1 MPRMQEEI
9 LLRIFI
15 AEDDYSGANALYRV
29 IAERAM
35 SEGLSGATVL
45 PGPTGFGR
53 TRQIR
58 TELNPDAGIRVPVV
72 VEIVDVQE
80 KINAFLPYL
89 DRVIE
94 SGLITMELVGACRYG
109 GK

>member
-45 PGPTGFGR
+45 PGPTGLAEPGR
-53 TRQIR
+53 
-58 TELNPDAGIRVPVV
+58 
-72 VEIVDVQE
+72 
-80 KINAFLPYL
+80 
-89 DRVIE
+89 
-94 SGLITMELVGACRYG
+94 SGLNLIPMPVFAFQWLSRL
-109 GK
+109 